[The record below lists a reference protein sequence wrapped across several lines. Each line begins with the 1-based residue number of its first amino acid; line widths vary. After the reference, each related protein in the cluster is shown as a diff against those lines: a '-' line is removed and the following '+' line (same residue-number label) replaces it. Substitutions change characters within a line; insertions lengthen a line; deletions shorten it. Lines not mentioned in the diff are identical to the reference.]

1 MRAKRSGTSRV
12 AIALLGGAALG
23 AVLLAGVSTSGRE
36 ETDPRELF
44 AGSDQCQSCHNE
56 LGMEGGEDLSIGLA
70 WRATMMAHSG
80 VDPYWRAGV
89 RREISD
95 HPAADAAIQDEC
107 SKCHK
112 PMQRYLNRELGR
124 KGRVFPAP
132 GADRDAPTAAG
143 GALALDSAS
152 CTLCHQILPDNLGSE
167 ESFVGGFEVD
177 RAAPAGR
184 RPIEGPYAIAKA
196 TKRVMRSATGFE
208 PGEAD
213 HLQSPELCATCHT
226 LYTESLDD
234 EGNPIGRFP
243 EQVPYLEWRHSDY
256 AEGRAEERTCQQCHM
271 ATAER
276 DNPISSV
283 IGKPRE
289 DFSQHSFRGGNFFV
303 LQLIGDNPGEVD
315 ARADGR
321 ELALGARRT
330 REHLESAAAEI
341 EIDTAR
347 TELRGGSLRVEVA
360 VRNLAGHKLPTA
372 YPSRRVWIELLVE
385 DENGDELFSSGAL
398 RPDGSIAGND
408 NDEDAA
414 RFEPHH
420 DEITSADQ
428 VQIYEPIMGRPDGAV
443 TTGLLQATR
452 YLKDNRLLPLGFNK
466 ASAAKDVAVH
476 GAAREDDGFAAG
488 GDRLAYA
495 IGVDPKAG
503 PLRVTARLRYQ
514 PIGHRWARNLAEV
527 DAEETRA
534 FGEMYERSAGRDTA
548 SCLAADTALVAPRK
562 PSPVDS
568 PSEKADT
575 RMQEE
580 QQGLLFQE
588 TKASGAEP
596 AGLRNSDRGPRGRGA
611 RPPG

>member
-1 MRAKRSGTSRV
+1 MRARTSSTSRV
-12 AIALLGGAALG
+12 ATALLGGASLG
-23 AVLLAGVSTSGRE
+23 AVLLAGVSTSGQG

-44 AGSDQCQSCHNE
+44 ASSDQCQSCHNE
-56 LGMEGGEDLSIGLA
+56 LGMEDGEDLSIGLA
-70 WRATMMAHSG
+70 WRATMMAQSA

-89 RREISD
+89 RREIGD
-95 HPAADAAIQDEC
+95 HPAAGAAIQDEC

-112 PMQRYLNRELGR
+112 PMQRYVNRELGR

-132 GADRDAPTAAG
+132 GAERDPATAADG
-143 GALALDSAS
+143 PLALDGAS
-152 CTLCHQILPDNLGSE
+152 CTICHQILPDNLGSE

-184 RPIEGPYAIAKA
+184 RTIDAPYEIAKA

-256 AEGRAEERTCQQCHM
+256 AEGRAGERTCQQCHM

-289 DFSQHSFRGGNFFV
+289 HFSQHSFRGGNFFV
-303 LQLIGDNPGEVD
+303 LQLIGDNRGEVG
-315 ARADGR
+315 ARADSR
-321 ELALGARRT
+321 ELALGGQRT
-330 REHLESAAAEI
+330 REHLESAAAEL
-341 EIDTAR
+341 EIDPSR
-347 TELRGGSLRVEVA
+347 TGLEGGRLRVEVA

-372 YPSRRVWIELLVE
+372 YPSRRAWIELRVE

-408 NDEDAA
+408 NDQDAA
-414 RFEPHH
+414 RFEPHY
-420 DEITSADQ
+420 DEITGADQ

-452 YLKDNRLLPLGFNK
+452 YLKDNRLLPLGFDK
-466 ASAAKDVAVH
+466 ASAAGDVAVH
-476 GAAREDDGFAAG
+476 GAAREDDSFAAG

-495 IGVDPKAG
+495 IDVEPEAG
-503 PLRVTARLRYQ
+503 PLRVTARLYYQ

-548 SCLAADTALVAPRK
+548 LCLAADTALVEPRK
-562 PSPVDS
+562 PSPSDT
-568 PSEKADT
+568 PSQETDIRAE
-575 RMQEE
+575 EE
-580 QQGLLFQE
+580 Q
-588 TKASGAEP
+588 
-596 AGLRNSDRGPRGRGA
+596 
-611 RPPG
+611 